1 MSLLEARGIKKS
13 FGAVEA
19 LKGVDFRVEEG
30 EVVGLLGDNGAGKST
45 LIKIIAGY
53 YHHDEGQIFFDGKEV
68 KFNTPRDSH
77 EAGIEVVY
85 QDLALVGLMPV
96 WRNFFLGREICKKVG
111 PIKVLD
117 KSKMRK
123 VSRQGLRGL
132 GIEIPSVDQAV
143 AFLSG
148 GQRQTVAVGRGVHF
162 GAKLLIL
169 DEPTAA
175 VSVRE
180 TEAILSLIEEVSKR
194 GISVVLVAHN
204 IYHVYRVAS
213 RFVVLDHGEKVADV
227 SRDEVTAEDLIRII
241 APPLD

>member
-1 MSLLEARGIKKS
+1 MSLLEVHGIKKR

-19 LKGVDFRVEEG
+19 LKGVDFHVETG

-53 YHHDEGQIFFDGKEV
+53 YHQDEGQIFFDGKEV
-68 KFNTPRDSH
+68 HFTTPRDSH
-77 EAGIEVVY
+77 AAGIEVVY

-96 WRNFFLGREICKKVG
+96 WRNFFLGREVCRKIGPFRFLHKK
-111 PIKVLD
+111 
-117 KSKMRK
+117 KMKRI
-123 VSRQGLRGL
+123 SREGLRGL

-180 TEAILSLIEEVSKR
+180 TEAILNLIEEVSKK
-194 GISVVLVAHN
+194 GISVILVAHN

-227 SRDEVTAEDLIRII
+227 TKDKVTPEDLIQII
-241 APPLD
+241 APPL